1 MSFGVAKK
9 VHSPQGQEVLV
20 KVFDRWLYLS
30 TQSTV
35 RLWTSKPAV
44 LRSLIQEVLK
54 KPMAEFPQGMTEKEK
69 LSECLRVLN
78 CKNRDNTVKSIL
90 DGGKDFLG
98 LVFWS
103 IFLEYRIQA
112 TSYDGINGNLGLLK
126 WC

>member
-1 MSFGVAKK
+1 MAVSIHTEHCKIMDLK
-9 VHSPQGQEVLV
+9 
-20 KVFDRWLYLS
+20 
-30 TQSTV
+30 
-35 RLWTSKPAV
+35 KPAV

-112 TSYDGINGNLGLLK
+112 TSYDGINGHLGLLK